1 MLRKKTTRKVRREIE
16 SNKMRTEILS
26 DRRHDDEERKETER
40 GKRKDAYSEGTDFRE
55 R

>member
-16 SNKMRTEILS
+16 SNKMRTEI
-26 DRRHDDEERKETER
+26 HDDEERKETER
-40 GKRKDAYSEGTDFRE
+40 GKRRDAYSEGTDFR